1 MASVGGIPQS
11 KVNPKFLHS
20 NSTSHVW
27 VFGAVAELIDNAYD
41 PDVNASQLFI
51 DKQVIGGK
59 ECLVFQDNGNGMD
72 KEHLY
77 SMLSFGFCEK
87 DKFQKVSHLP
97 IGKYGNGFKS
107 GSMRL
112 GKDALVF
119 TRDKK
124 TAGVGFLSQTY
135 LEDIKADS
143 VVVPILNYSLPDMKR
158 NDDYESR
165 NCLKAITN
173 HSVFTEE
180 AELIKELEGLKKES
194 TGTKIII
201 FNLHKLKDELLEL
214 DFNSDPK
221 DIKCRE
227 VHMKDDEY
235 IEVKNIKKNSS
246 KFRRSLREYCRI
258 LFLRPKMRITLRG
271 SDVRAKI
278 ISKNLSHT
286 EVDTYRPLWLKK
298 TIQITIGFRCEDHDS
313 EDYGMML
320 YHNNRLIKAYE
331 KVGYQKQANGMGVG
345 VIGVAEVDFLQPTH
359 IKQDFNV
366 DEKFNTVLKAFADK
380 LNDYWIE
387 KHQEIENDKESMQP
401 DSLWANCDQCRKW
414 RRLPKGTDKKTL
426 PEQWYC
432 YLNEDA
438 KHNRCEDPEEQERK
452 DEHARPSYQ
461 KVNKQK
467 QKEKKSLEKQI
478 VKNILRQASLEQTME
493 TGSPLAINQPFF
505 PISPLTPFSTIP
517 AIRTMR
523 KRPAV
528 QAILDTHFHNNV
540 GNIQPVRPLE
550 VAKRA
555 KVQDKKLMV
564 AESLFNKKDSPVK
577 KIVHPDSTLDDNGS
591 MDNAI
596 SLETQVSLTEAQGH
610 SPIRQDTYFPTQAVS
625 LAKQATASAAKASPS
640 GAQVDSPIRQAT
652 SSSTHAASL
661 AKQAISSA
669 AKALPS
675 GAQVDSSIRQAT
687 SSSTQAV
694 SFAGKATP
702 PGEELF
708 SPATEV
714 TSQAS
719 QLKKKSE
726 STNNNNSETN
736 MNMNI
741 RAALDKGKN
750 IISATNPVLKQD
762 DKASLE
768 TIIAK
773 ISSKVQ
779 SPSTSVASTTAQFSR
794 RNLKEKKNVTNEVID
809 VDTEAPQEHQQ
820 INFDREKL
828 AELKTKLELKSQML
842 EKVEERL
849 NKFQSNVHFLLSQMV
864 PTKVIGDVSNIE
876 KLVEEMIELHLL
888 NMGDVKDVKPVLS
901 SISWLPSSSSESTQP
916 KSSSS
921 QCLLS

>member
-1 MASVGGIPQS
+1 
-11 KVNPKFLHS
+11 
-20 NSTSHVW
+20 
-27 VFGAVAELIDNAYD
+27 
-41 PDVNASQLFI
+41 
-51 DKQVIGGK
+51 
-59 ECLVFQDNGNGMD
+59 
-72 KEHLY
+72 
-77 SMLSFGFCEK
+77 
-87 DKFQKVSHLP
+87 
-97 IGKYGNGFKS
+97 
-107 GSMRL
+107 
-112 GKDALVF
+112 
-119 TRDKK
+119 
-124 TAGVGFLSQTY
+124 
-135 LEDIKADS
+135 
-143 VVVPILNYSLPDMKR
+143 
-158 NDDYESR
+158 
-165 NCLKAITN
+165 
-173 HSVFTEE
+173 
-180 AELIKELEGLKKES
+180 
-194 TGTKIII
+194 
-201 FNLHKLKDELLEL
+201 LKDGLLEL
-214 DFNSDPK
+214 DFSSDPK

-235 IEVKNIKKNSS
+235 VEVKNIKKNSS

-345 VIGVAEVDFLQPTH
+345 VVGVAEVDFLQPTH
-359 IKQDFNV
+359 NKQDFNV

-432 YLNEDA
+432 YMNEDA

-452 DEHARPSYQ
+452 DECARPSYQ

-467 QKEKKSLEKQI
+467 QKEKRSLEKQI
-478 VKNILRQASLEQTME
+478 VKNILRQASLEQAME
-493 TGSPLAINQPFF
+493 TGSPPAINQPFF

-564 AESLFNKKDSPVK
+564 AESLFNKKDSLVK

-596 SLETQVSLTEAQGH
+596 SLETQASLTEAQGH

-625 LAKQATASAAKASPS
+625 LAKQAISSAAKASPS

-652 SSSTHAASL
+652 SSSTQAVSL

-669 AKALPS
+669 AKASPS
-675 GAQVDSSIRQAT
+675 GAQVDSPIRQAT

-694 SFAGKATP
+694 SLAKQAISSAAKASPSGAQVDSSIKQATSSSTQAISFAGKATP
-702 PGEELF
+702 PGAELF

-719 QLKKKSE
+719 QPKKKSK
-726 STNNNNSETN
+726 STNNNSETN

-741 RAALDKGKN
+741 RAALDEGKN
-750 IISATNPVLKQD
+750 IIPATNPVLKQD
-762 DKASLE
+762 DKASLK

-794 RNLKEKKNVTNEVID
+794 RNLKEKNNVTNEVID
-809 VDTEAPQEHQQ
+809 VDTGAPQAHQQ

-828 AELKTKLELKSQML
+828 SELKAKLDLKSQML

-876 KLVEEMIELHLL
+876 KLVDDMIEVHLL

-901 SISWLPSSSSESTQP
+901 SISFLPSSSSESTQP
-916 KSSSS
+916 KSSGS